1 MSVLGDAAVPS
12 SDAEPSAVYWSA
24 LAVPA

>member
-1 MSVLGDAAVPS
+1 VLGDAAVPS